1 MFLYDVEWLICN
13 SENLDWKSKPIMFFF
28 FKVALK
34 AIVVKSNSCREAK
47 RDLFSYVAPKAPV
60 AGSYS

>member
-1 MFLYDVEWLICN
+1 
-13 SENLDWKSKPIMFFF
+13 MFFF